1 MHAAARNSDRSIGE
15 LIGWV
20 IAWYVAIG
28 IFGFPLNLGLLELL
42 LLRSLIRLSR
52 AEQDALGDPLER
64 HLEGV
69 GQIAGREAERGNA
82 RGRAWIADQRPIGP
96 RPVGRGR
103 GARRVAE

>member
-20 IAWYVAIG
+20 IVCYVAIG
-28 IFGFPLNLGLLELL
+28 ICGFGLNLGLLELS

-52 AEQDALGDPLER
+52 AEQDALGDALER

-69 GQIAGREAERGNA
+69 GQIA
-82 RGRAWIADQRPIGP
+82 
-96 RPVGRGR
+96 V
-103 GARRVAE
+103 ARRKVPDPPVPTGCAR